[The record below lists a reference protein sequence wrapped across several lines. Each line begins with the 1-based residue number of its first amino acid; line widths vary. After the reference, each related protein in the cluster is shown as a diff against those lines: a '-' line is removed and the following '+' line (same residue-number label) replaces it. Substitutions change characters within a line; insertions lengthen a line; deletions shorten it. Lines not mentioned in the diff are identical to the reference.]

1 MIFRNCIDTGT
12 FSDNQKRSNI
22 TPAHKKDDKQIVN
35 DYKPVSFLPVFGKKN
50 SKLIFN
56 SVMNFLEENNLLDS
70 NQSDFIP
77 NDSRESQLLSIVH
90 NIYLSFN

>member
-22 TPAHKKDDKQIVN
+22 IPAHKKGDKQIVN
-35 DYKPVSFLPVFGKKN
+35 DYRPVSFLPVFGKKF

-70 NQSDFIP
+70 NHSDFIP